1 MLFIYIL
8 SRAMTYTNEI
18 SDFDDNLY
26 KKTKKEIDKL

>member
-1 MLFIYIL
+1 
-8 SRAMTYTNEI
+8 MTYTNEI